1 MGKIRDTVGA
11 VPPQAA
17 SSGGKAEKESE
28 GCLVVPAVFKTVGRS
43 LQV

>member
-1 MGKIRDTVGA
+1 MGGIRDTVGA

-28 GCLVVPAVFKTVGRS
+28 GCLVVPAVFKTVGRP